1 MRNARPVTSNAVE
14 RGGVWLLSGSL
25 SFGDRYIKKRGKVT
39 QNAPHHLYHFYINY
53 LVNMS

>member
-1 MRNARPVTSNAVE
+1 VRNARPVTSNAVE